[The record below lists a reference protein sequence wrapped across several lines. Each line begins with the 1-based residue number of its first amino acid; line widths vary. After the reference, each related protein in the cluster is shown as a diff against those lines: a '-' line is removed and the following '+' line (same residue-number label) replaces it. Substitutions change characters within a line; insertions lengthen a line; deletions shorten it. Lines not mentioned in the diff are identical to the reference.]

1 MCGLHHGSGIALSW
15 KKIGRI
21 KKSKQKRYKQHYSS
35 DNKTSGTKPLH
46 KFLLFRP
53 NPSNNSQ
60 ASYPTLPVSTIMPT
74 VFPSTG
80 ITPAGPEVS
89 PSYFNET
96 QDFKKHCPL
105 PLTEFVP
112 LLMTP
117 VVALVL
123 PNPVCSQ
130 TNNSIPQ
137 TSCLEPS
144 DFSVQSPFSSE
155 TLLTT
160 LPSFAASNKFP
171 PEVDFSAQPFCY
183 NSLANSEKN
192 PVVECQNKL
201 SRSCTPESLG
211 LQDQSSSMLFQSR
224 CSSPLQLNLLQLEEM
239 PKMFTNGSF
248 AIEGNYGTLIDGEIT
263 NKRLSSN
270 DKRKASCAVSIT
282 YIYLF
287 IMHGKNSL
295 KIVITFI

>member
-1 MCGLHHGSGIALSW
+1 MCGLHHGSGIALSC

-21 KKSKQKRYKQHYSS
+21 KKSKQKRHKQLDSS
-35 DNKTSGTKPLH
+35 DNKTYGTKPLH
-46 KFLLFRP
+46 KFLLLSP
-53 NPSNNSQ
+53 NPSNNSP
-60 ASYPTLPVSTIMPT
+60 ASYPSVPVSTIMPT

-80 ITPAGPEVS
+80 IRPAGPEVS
-89 PSYFNET
+89 PSYFDET

-112 LLMTP
+112 PLMTP

-123 PNPVCSQ
+123 PNPVCPQ

-144 DFSVQSPFSSE
+144 GFSVQPSFSSE
-155 TLLTT
+155 TLL
-160 LPSFAASNKFP
+160 PSFAALNKFPP

-211 LQDQSSSMLFQSR
+211 LQDQSSSTLFQSR

-239 PKMFTNGSF
+239 PKTLTSGSV
-248 AIEGNYGTLIDGEIT
+248 AIEENYGTLTDGEIT
-263 NKRLSSN
+263 NKQLSSN

-287 IMHGKNSL
+287 IMHVGNSL